1 MSEPNRHP
9 IDNMMTT
16 TLEKIK
22 EMIDVDVVVGK
33 PIQTPDGL
41 TLIPISKLSLGFA
54 SGGSD
59 FGKTPRIEGKNNFGG
74 GAGAGI
80 KLEPVAFMVVRGTDV
95 RLLPVG
101 MPPAGPVDRAVEMV
115 PDVVDKVTAFLDK
128 RKQEK
133 GDNEVF

>member
-1 MSEPNRHP
+1 MSEPCRHP
-9 IDNMMTT
+9 IDNLLNT
-16 TLEKIK
+16 TLQKIK
-22 EMIDVDVVVGK
+22 EMFDVDVVVGK

-41 TLIPISKLSLGFA
+41 TLIPVSKLSLGFA
-54 SGGSD
+54 SGGSE

-74 GAGAGI
+74 GAGAGV
-80 KLEPVAFMVVRGTDV
+80 KVEPVAFLVVRGSEV

-101 MPPAGPVDRAVEMV
+101 MPPAGPLDRAVEMV

-133 GDNEVF
+133 EDKEVF